1 MTISIT
7 LSEYKKDQREQ
18 HLISLDFE
26 GKGAKQVYDS
36 IIGKFKENELDI
48 KSIYELKAKDF
59 LTLNMIPI
67 KTVPGTAASIVPMDV
82 YLSPDIKSEIV
93 EYMKSYQ

>member
-1 MTISIT
+1 MINRSV
-7 LSEYKKDQREQ
+7 
-18 HLISLDFE
+18 LIKMGWNL
-26 GKGAKQVYDS
+26 
-36 IIGKFKENELDI
+36 
-48 KSIYELKAKDF
+48 ELKAKDF

>member
-1 MTISIT
+1 MGW
-7 LSEYKKDQREQ
+7 
-18 HLISLDFE
+18 HL
-26 GKGAKQVYDS
+26 
-36 IIGKFKENELDI
+36 
-48 KSIYELKAKDF
+48 ELKAKDF